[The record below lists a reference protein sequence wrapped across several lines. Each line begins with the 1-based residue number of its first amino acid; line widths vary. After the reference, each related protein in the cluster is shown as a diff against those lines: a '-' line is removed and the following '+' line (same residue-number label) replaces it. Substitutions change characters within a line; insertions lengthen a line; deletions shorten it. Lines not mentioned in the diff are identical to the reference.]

1 MNTFSKVCITFDMFQ
16 VINVLFQWSNVT
28 MYILK
33 KLIMLNTVNLQRWEY
48 HSSWLDFPIY
58 LTF

>member
-48 HSSWLDFPIY
+48 YSSWLDFPIY
-58 LTF
+58 LIF